1 MTTISYDVQ
10 TEATPERAYEAV
22 STEEGFQGWWTRTC
36 SVDSRV
42 GGEAEFRFYRGEAV
56 MRFRIDALEPNRR
69 VEMTCIDTENA
80 NPERQADQWL
90 GTVLE
95 LQMEPLADGGTE
107 VRLRHSGWPQD
118 SPVLPQ
124 IEQGWKHF
132 TGSLERYL
140 ETGTGTPY
148 ADPA

>member
-1 MTTISYDVQ
+1 
-10 TEATPERAYEAV
+10 
-22 STEEGFQGWWTRTC
+22 
-36 SVDSRV
+36 
-42 GGEAEFRFYRGEAV
+42 
-56 MRFRIDALEPNRR
+56 
-69 VEMTCIDTENA
+69 
-80 NPERQADQWL
+80 
-90 GTVLE
+90 
-95 LQMEPLADGGTE
+95 MEPLADGGTE